1 MHHARHHARHQA
13 RHHARHSVAHQ
24 ALLPPTPGLHP
35 DEATD
40 AIVQGA
46 VAARLPFAVV
56 TLGGL

>member
-1 MHHARHHARHQA
+1 M
-13 RHHARHSVAHQ
+13 HSVAFQ
-24 ALLPPTPGLHP
+24 ALLPPNPGLHP